1 MLENDKKINAI
12 FTAMLNERQY
22 DTFYKSIAEPNKEG
36 VRVDWKVF
44 KSWLNRL
51 PTEKKW
57 MA

>member
-1 MLENDKKINAI
+1 
-12 FTAMLNERQY
+12 MLNERQY

-51 PTEKKW
+51 PTEKK
-57 MA
+57 MDGIEIYFII